1 MNDQPSTLN
10 RFNESGRLAVKA
22 FLATVLLAASSLASA
37 ACEVEITAPDGLSFN
52 LKELSVERSCGTVK
66 LTLKHTGKL
75 AKNIMG
81 HNWVL
86 SKAADL
92 TGIATDGQKAG
103 LDNDYVKPG
112 DARALAFT
120 KVIGG
125 GETTTVEFSLD
136 GLADSE
142 YTYFCSFP
150 GHWAIMKGVL
160 KIT

>member
-1 MNDQPSTLN
+1 MMHLQPSRKTL
-10 RFNESGRLAVKA
+10 AHA
-22 FLATVLLAASSLASA
+22 ATGVLLMLMSLSAMA
-37 ACEVEITAPDGLSFN
+37 ACEVQINAPDGLSFD

-66 LTLKHTGKL
+66 LTFTHTGKL

-112 DARALAFT
+112 DTRVLAFT
-120 KVIGG
+120 KIIGG
-125 GETTTVEFSLD
+125 GESTSINFSLE
-136 GLADSE
+136 GLSESE

-150 GHWAIMKGVL
+150 GHWAIMKGLL
-160 KIT
+160 KIN